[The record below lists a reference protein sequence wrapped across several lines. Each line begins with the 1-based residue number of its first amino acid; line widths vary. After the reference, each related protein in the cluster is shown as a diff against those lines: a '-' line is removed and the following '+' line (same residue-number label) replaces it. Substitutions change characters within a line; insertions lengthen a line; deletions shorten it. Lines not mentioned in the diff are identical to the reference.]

1 MSSVP
6 LTGDSQTDSD
16 ILAFIKARHNI
27 SDGSVIT
34 IVATEEM
41 ILPEMVEE
49 GKEVHKSLGGSI

>member
-1 MSSVP
+1 MP
-6 LTGDSQTDSD
+6 EG
-16 ILAFIKARHNI
+16 IKARHNI

-49 GKEVHKSLGGSI
+49 GMTLHKSLGGTA